1 MYEVIPDGRRDFKL
15 TKNSISSSQIRSS
28 DIVALKQSSNNAIGL
43 LAKSPNSDNDWYFKD
58 IIHANNYWSGQRSI
72 QACINQFS
80 SPSNR
85 IYKFDTIQEFALW
98 LVKELNIPIPVD
110 QGFRFVESKTG
121 RFAKKPECNHSH
133 NGCGIQEMA
142 KVILDASR
150 IPEFNDSERNFTRAQ
165 EGTRRALERLT
176 DRFQRTYS
184 EV

>member
-58 IIHANNYWSGQRSI
+58 IVHANNYWSSQRSI
-72 QACINQFS
+72 HACINQFS
-80 SPSNR
+80 SPSNH

-110 QGFRFVESKTG
+110 QGFRFVDSKTG
-121 RFAKKPECNHSH
+121 RFAKKPECTHSH
-133 NGCGIQEMA
+133 ENCGF
-142 KVILDASR
+142 S
-150 IPEFNDSERNFTRAQ
+150 DSEYEARRTAAVERSRRQMEALLSQ
-165 EGTRRALERLT
+165 ENRILYGTSSLPT
-176 DRFQRTYS
+176 S
-184 EV
+184 E

>member
-121 RFAKKPECNHSH
+121 RFAKKPECTHSH
-133 NGCGIQEMA
+133 ENYGF
-142 KVILDASR
+142 S
-150 IPEFNDSERNFTRAQ
+150 DSEREAELDAIIR
-165 EGTRRALERLT
+165 ESRRVLEYGPEH
-176 DRFQRTYS
+176 QRRILYRTPSLPTS
-184 EV
+184 E